1 MAITP
6 TTGST
11 DFSGLSGVK
20 TAATEA
26 AAAKAAAAAD
36 QKKGV
41 NGALNQAQFLK
52 LMTTQMTHQ
61 DPSKPMENGD
71 FLAQMAQFGTVSGI
85 QDLQKSF
92 GEFATA
98 MGSGQAMQ
106 AAGLVG
112 HSVLAPATQGTL
124 ETGKPFNGEI
134 TLTDSTPNLTLKI
147 TDGKTGLEVATI
159 PMDSQAKGQIPFTWD
174 GSNAQGALADPGV
187 YKVEAIAL
195 VDGKRVA
202 METQL
207 QSQVQSVSMGS
218 GANGLIVNLAGGST
232 VNFNQ
237 VKQII

>member
-1 MAITP
+1 MAITSV
-6 TTGST
+6 TGT
-11 DFSGLSGVK
+11 ADFSGLSGVK
-20 TAATEA
+20 TVATEA
-26 AAAKAAAAAD
+26 AAAKAAAAD
-36 QKKGV
+36 TKSV

-98 MGSGQAMQ
+98 IGSGQALQ
-106 AAGLVG
+106 ASSLIG
-112 HSVLAPATQGTL
+112 HSVLAPAKQGTL

-134 TLTDSTPNLTLKI
+134 TLTESTPNLTVKI
-147 TDGKTGLEVATI
+147 TNSKTGLEVASI
-159 PMDSQAKGQIPFTWD
+159 PLDSQASGQIPFTWD
-174 GSNAQGALADPGV
+174 GTNAKGDLADPGV
-187 YKVEAIAL
+187 YNVEAFAM
-195 VDGKRVA
+195 VNGKPVA
-202 METQL
+202 MDTQL
-207 QSQVQSVSMGS
+207 QSKVASVSMGS
-218 GANGLIVNLAGGST
+218 GANGLVVNLVGGST